1 MKPRPAVVSM
11 IVVIA
16 ALTLMCALP
25 HADPVR
31 VDLSEVLADPSWAH
45 PLGTD
50 HLGRDLWALT
60 ASGYWRTLTVVSA
73 ACATSLLVGVPLG
86 LVAGFRGGLTD
97 AVIQTVTD
105 LTMVIPS
112 FVAALIIT
120 SIVGLT
126 PFTAGV
132 VLGCF
137 GVGPYVNQVRAL
149 TRSVRSRDYVQAEK
163 LLGAPTAMILSRHVL
178 PAVRTPLLRY
188 FGASASGA
196 VLAYAGLAFVG
207 LGIDATTPDWGT
219 MLYAYRSMTDHPVLI
234 LAPAAGI
241 LLLALFF
248 HLVFDREHS

>member
-1 MKPRPAVVSM
+1 MRPRPAVVAM
-11 IVVIA
+11 ILVIA
-16 ALTLMCALP
+16 ALTVLCALP

-31 VDLSEVLADPSWAH
+31 VDLAEVLAGPSWTH

-60 ASGYWRTLTVVSA
+60 ASGYWRTLTVVAA
-73 ACATSLLVGVPLG
+73 ACSTSLLVGVPLG
-86 LVAGFRGGLTD
+86 LLAGFRGGLLD
-97 AVIQTVTD
+97 ATIRTVTD

-120 SIVGLT
+120 SIVSLT

-137 GVGPYVNQVRAL
+137 GAGPYVNQVRAL
-149 TRSVRSRDYVQAEK
+149 TRTVRSRDYVQVER
-163 LLGAPTAMILSRHVL
+163 LLGTPTAMILGRHVL
-178 PAVRTPLLRY
+178 PAVRTPLFRY

-196 VLAYAGLAFVG
+196 VLAYAGLAFIG

-219 MLYAYRSMTDHPVLI
+219 MLYAYRSMTDHPILI

-248 HLVFDREHS
+248 HVVFDREHT